1 MGVPRPLEG
10 VRCPLDVPHPLKVT
24 PRPLEGVPFLPLF
37 GLLSA
42 IMSSLNKIIR
52 TRPF

>member
-1 MGVPRPLEG
+1 MGVPHPLEG
-10 VRCPLDVPHPLKVT
+10 VRCPLDV

>member
-10 VRCPLDVPHPLKVT
+10 VLCPLDVPHPLEVT
-24 PRPLEGVPFLPLF
+24 PCPLEGVPLLPLF

-42 IMSSLNKIIR
+42 IMSSLKKIH
-52 TRPF
+52 

>member
-10 VRCPLDVPHPLKVT
+10 VRCPLDV